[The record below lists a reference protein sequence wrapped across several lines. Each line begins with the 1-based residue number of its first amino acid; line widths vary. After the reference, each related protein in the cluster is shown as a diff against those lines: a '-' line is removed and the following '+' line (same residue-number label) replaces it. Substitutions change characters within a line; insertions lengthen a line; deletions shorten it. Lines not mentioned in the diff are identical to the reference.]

1 MEKTN
6 AENNTAEK
14 DQKLKREARLERI
27 VMKGGGRL
35 SYIFLNMRTVY
46 IGSTYIG
53 VQYIGS
59 IYWMCFH
66 VILQGQRQLFSHR
79 HTTHIH
85 WYRIKEIKG
94 G

>member
-1 MEKTN
+1 MRMEKTN

-53 VQYIGS
+53 VYREYILDVFPCNTPGTEAA
-59 IYWMCFH
+59 I
-66 VILQGQRQLFSHR
+66 QP
-79 HTTHIH
+79 
-85 WYRIKEIKG
+85 
-94 G
+94 

>member
-1 MEKTN
+1 MRMEKTN

-35 SYIFLNMRTVY
+35 SYIILNMRTV
-46 IGSTYIG
+46 
-53 VQYIGS
+53 YIGS